1 MKAYIKVSSTY
12 KNFEK
17 VFISFL
23 EKANKIHSLKV
34 DTYLLEVNNNQ
45 IIIEFTNHIK
55 LLRTIKFIDDLID
68 LELRTL
74 DKDSFLS
81 ITVSNSFID
90 KEYYHEGVL
99 FLLPKEDWEKIKYCS
114 LIKNYKIT
122 NDGVIF
128 KFLFYSKI
136 EYSEIVDLQSKN
148 RNYEIMIAKIPSNNK
163 EFTIIG
169 NIRNLNLDDKVA
181 VRIHYQCETSEI
193 FGSNHC
199 DCKEQLDTFLD
210 IMQNNNNSI
219 LIYCHEEG
227 RGLGLFNKIN
237 AYYLTATEKL
247 DTNDAMLKV
256 AGKTENRMFE
266 IPADILFYLGIKNI
280 ELWTN
285 NPLKIEPIEA
295 RWIKVFRKKI
305 WSDNLS
311 NTANKYIL
319 EKKLKMGHIND

>member
-1 MKAYIKVSSTY
+1 MKVYIKIFSSC
-12 KNFEK
+12 KNFEN
-17 VFISFL
+17 VFIPFL
-23 EKANKIHSLKV
+23 EKANKMHSLKV
-34 DTYLLEVNNNQ
+34 DTYPLEVHNNQ
-45 IIIEFTNHIK
+45 IIIEFNNHIK

-68 LELRTL
+68 IELRIL
-74 DKDSFLS
+74 DK
-81 ITVSNSFID
+81 NSFISITISD
-90 KEYYHEGVL
+90 SFIEKEYNHEGVL
-99 FLLPKEDWEKIKYCS
+99 FLLPGEDWKKIKNSS

-122 NDGVIF
+122 NEGIIF

-148 RNYEIMIAKIPSNNK
+148 RNYEIMIAKVPSNNK

-169 NIRNLNLDDKVA
+169 NIRNLNLDVKVA

-193 FGSNHC
+193 FSSNHC
-199 DCKEQLDTFLD
+199 DCKEQLDTFLE

-266 IPADILFYLGIKNI
+266 IPADILFYLGIKSV

-311 NTANKYIL
+311 NNANKYVL
-319 EKKLKMGHIND
+319 EKKLRMGHIDD

>member
-1 MKAYIKVSSTY
+1 
-12 KNFEK
+12 
-17 VFISFL
+17 
-23 EKANKIHSLKV
+23 
-34 DTYLLEVNNNQ
+34 
-45 IIIEFTNHIK
+45 
-55 LLRTIKFIDDLID
+55 
-68 LELRTL
+68 
-74 DKDSFLS
+74 
-81 ITVSNSFID
+81 
-90 KEYYHEGVL
+90 
-99 FLLPKEDWEKIKYCS
+99 
-114 LIKNYKIT
+114 
-122 NDGVIF
+122 
-128 KFLFYSKI
+128 
-136 EYSEIVDLQSKN
+136 
-148 RNYEIMIAKIPSNNK
+148 MIAKIPSNNN

-280 ELWTN
+280 EL
-285 NPLKIEPIEA
+285 
-295 RWIKVFRKKI
+295 
-305 WSDNLS
+305 
-311 NTANKYIL
+311 
-319 EKKLKMGHIND
+319 